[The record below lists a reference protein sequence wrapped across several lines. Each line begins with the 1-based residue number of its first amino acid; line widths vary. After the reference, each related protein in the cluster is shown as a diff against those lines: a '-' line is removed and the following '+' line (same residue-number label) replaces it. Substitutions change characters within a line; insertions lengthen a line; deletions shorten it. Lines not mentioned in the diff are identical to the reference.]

1 MGLHNSSA
9 SNFLTRKGASDL
21 AQYSDILLLG
31 HEWSVDEELLKGM
44 LFAQQEGPDAW
55 RSRIGVIGSK
65 SKWEAFSK
73 SALKSGIEQQYLDQ
87 VDCPIGLNVGAET
100 PAEIAVA
107 VVGQLLARIKS
118 QDPEEATWRDA

>member
-1 MGLHNSSA
+1 M
-9 SNFLTRKGASDL
+9 D
-21 AQYSDILLLG
+21 
-31 HEWSVDEELLKGM
+31 
-44 LFAQQEGPDAW
+44 
-55 RSRIGVIGSK
+55 
-65 SKWEAFSK
+65 
-73 SALKSGIEQQYLDQ
+73 GIEQQYLDQ